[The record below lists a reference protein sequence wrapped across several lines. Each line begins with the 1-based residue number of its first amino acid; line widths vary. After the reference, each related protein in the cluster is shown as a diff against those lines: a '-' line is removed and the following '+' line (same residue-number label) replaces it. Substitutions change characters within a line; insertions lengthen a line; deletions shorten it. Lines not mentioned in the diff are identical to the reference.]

1 MSANRLD
8 RLDSWRA
15 ICCLGVLWIHCW
27 HLNAS
32 LPIFI
37 LGFNIVKP
45 FSILGNGVD
54 FFFVISGF
62 CMYYFYINK
71 INKPS
76 LQVYKD
82 FILSR
87 AYRILPAYVVSLV
100 VYTLILNSNWS
111 LVKMI
116 GIILANII
124 FIQNFSSTLEVW
136 SHFWSIAIE
145 WHFYLI
151 FPIIVYLNFNKLFF
165 VRYFIALTLAISLFG
180 IFILSVYKQND
191 LQLPVRFVE
200 FAMGILMAYFY
211 KSKNIRNVNKYFQL
225 LSAFLLL
232 FIGRLFNIDSILNY
246 SNSAIIYSIIK
257 VSGYTIMTAGFA
269 LLLYLTIDY
278 GSNIFKFLEWKPLV
292 FIGRISYSFYL
303 WHGIVVYYVWYYYTQ
318 HNQML
323 QINLIA
329 GWLMQFIIS
338 VMITIPIAYLS
349 YYFLEKKIKYKWA
362 ESK

>member
-32 LPIFI
+32 LPIVI
-37 LGFNIVKP
+37 LGLNIVKP

-87 AYRILPAYVVSLV
+87 VYRILPAYLFSLV
-100 VYTLILNSNWS
+100 AYTLILKSEWS
-111 LVKMI
+111 YFKMI
-116 GIILANII
+116 GLVLANMI
-124 FIQNFSSTLEVW
+124 FIQNFSPSLEIW
-136 SHFWSIAIE
+136 SHFWSIAVE

-151 FPIIVYLNFNKLFF
+151 FPIILYLNFNKNVF
-165 VRYFIALTLAISLFG
+165 VKYFIVLTSIITLLG
-180 IFILSVYKQND
+180 IYILSLDKIND

-200 FAMGILMAYFY
+200 FAMGILMAYYY
-211 KSKNIRNVNKYFQL
+211 KSKNIQSVNKYFQL
-225 LSAFLLL
+225 IIAFVLL
-232 FIGRLFNIDSILNY
+232 FMGRMLNVDSILNF
-246 SNSAIIYSIIK
+246 SNSAILYSIIK
-257 VSGYTIMTAGFA
+257 VSGYAIMTAGFA

-318 HNQML
+318 YNQML
-323 QINLIA
+323 QINLIS
-329 GWLMQFIIS
+329 GWLLQFIIS
-338 VMITIPIAYLS
+338 VIITIPIAYLS
-349 YYFLEKKIKYKWA
+349 YYFLEKTIKYKWA